1 MSVLDRSPFL
11 YLSCIIAGFALLRV
25 PLTGFLAPLSPLV
38 VLIGVL
44 AGSYHSWGPAFS
56 KKKIVLERERFFALF
71 FINS

>member
-44 AGSYHSWGPAFS
+44 AILLFS
-56 KKKIVLERERFFALF
+56 LVLIIHGVLRLAKRR
-71 FINS
+71 